1 MQSSGWSR
9 RQLTELSEKLRL
21 RYAEQWRKVL
31 AQAESMEPAGTVAVH
46 DAQDESY
53 AEEREEEW
61 LAGMHHERLELADI
75 EQALARLHG
84 ETYGV
89 CIDCGTPIG
98 YARLE
103 AYPTAKRCLSCQG
116 KHEQRQSRAGH

>member
-1 MQSSGWSR
+1 MQSSGLNR
-9 RQLTELSEKLRL
+9 RQLSELSEKLRL
-21 RYAEQWRKVL
+21 RYTAQWRKVL
-31 AQAESMEPAGTVAVH
+31 AQADSMEPVGAPAVH

-89 CIDCGTPIG
+89 CIDCDAPIG

-103 AYPTAKRCLSCQG
+103 AYPTAKRCLSCQE
-116 KHEQRQSRAGH
+116 KHERQRTQAGH